1 MLLEE
6 CKYVIVE
13 KTMSEYIAIDIKI
26 SPGSVTEDPHGE
38 I

>member
-6 CKYVIVE
+6 CKYVVIE

-26 SPGSVTEDPHGE
+26 SPGSVTEDPRGE

>member
-6 CKYVIVE
+6 CKYVVIE
-13 KTMSEYIAIDIKI
+13 KTMSEYITIDIKI
-26 SPGSVTEDPHGE
+26 SPGSVTEDPDGE